1 MEIQQPLIYQKTNTS
16 MKEVWVLEV
25 WLKIKKYY
33 QEIYENLL
41 KNINLIKKCKYKTSK
56 ICTSKWGT

>member
-1 MEIQQPLIYQKTNTS
+1 MEIQQSLISKINTS

-41 KNINLIKKCKYKTSK
+41 KNIKF
-56 ICTSKWGT
+56 